1 MISVLQCAVL
11 FGRSGGAGDGAGGRA
26 GGRAGVGQARG
37 YEDMNTRR
45 MNYARAPHCTQNW
58 PFNGAPQALQKL

>member
-1 MISVLQCAVL
+1 MISVLCYSGVRA
-11 FGRSGGAGDGAGGRA
+11 GREMGRA
-26 GGRAGVGQARG
+26 AARASGRQ
-37 YEDMNTRR
+37 EDMNTRR